1 MSYRPGFAFYSAGAL
16 GCSPLHTGK
25 RQKPQRCSQCEKRD
39 SSPIGVRGIKRTEP
53 RPTAKLHPHHKP
65 YPINTTRQA
74 NVDLTFLTHE
84 LKTSP
89 ADTLPRLRP
98 ILSIFHLA
106 SPCIPRVSSHAQS
119 RPLPYRDA
127 GLESRREVAGGDRTV
142 FSFLVAGKVFARR
155 DHRWSPRSL
164 SRYIPPRL
172 AAECT
177 ASLG

>member
-16 GCSPLHTGK
+16 GFSPLHTGK
-25 RQKPQRCSQCEKRD
+25 QQKPQRCSQCEKRD

-53 RPTAKLHPHHKP
+53 RPTAKLHRHHKP

-74 NVDLTFLTHE
+74 NVDLTFLTRE
-84 LKTSP
+84 LKTTS
-89 ADTLPRLRP
+89 ADTLLRLRP

-127 GLESRREVAGGDRTV
+127 GLESRREAAAAGRPR
-142 FSFLVAGKVFARR
+142 FSFVVAEIVRPWR
-155 DHRWSPRSL
+155 DRAPSPSGFPL
-164 SRYIPPRL
+164 GFPPPP
-172 AAECT
+172 APGST
-177 ASLG
+177 TT